1 MDGTSNP
8 KWCPEKVVPKMEDN
22 PQDPDSLAH
31 HQAAA
36 HMPKILPTAL
46 IKEALQQ
53 QTAANML
60 GIDAR
65 SASLDIEAYKN
76 RLNKIWRYNHAST
89 AQGLVISMVT
99 DIATISA
106 TLDQA
111 NGEDQR
117 AARDI
122 LCRYLQTYG
131 HIMRD
136 QGQYAEAIVALEEAV
151 KIAEYINNN
160 QLLAVSLLRLGNVYH
175 DRGDSAL
182 AQAKIATASDDST
195 AANAQRASADADLQ
209 SAVEQFARVRS
220 RRKISPEIHIA
231 LLMGEGNAQARMAHG
246 KRDAILASLTLL
258 NQAEKILANHSTQ
271 AWQGDEYSLFASSSN
286 VAKRQ
291 LQISKASALLAANWP
306 REALQE
312 LTDMLNLPPQ
322 GNMIRMNAYTNFLWA
337 QGYADTAKIDGA
349 ALLAQDTLTVMKQI
363 SSEVN
368 IARIDRLYRQLISTD
383 NRQIEVIRLGVMLT
397 R

>member
-1 MDGTSNP
+1 
-8 KWCPEKVVPKMEDN
+8 MEDN
-22 PQDPDSLAH
+22 PQDLDSLAH
-31 HQAAA
+31 HQAAV
-36 HMPKILPTAL
+36 HVPKILPTAL
-46 IKEALQQ
+46 NIATIKEVLQQ

-76 RLNKIWRYNHAST
+76 RLNKIWGYNHANT
-89 AQGLVISMVT
+89 AQGLVTFMIT

-111 NGEDQR
+111 NGENQR

-151 KIAEYINNN
+151 KIAECINNN

-175 DRGDSAL
+175 DRGDSTL
-182 AQAKIATASDDST
+182 AQSKISDDST

-209 SAVEQFARVRS
+209 AAVEQFARVCS
-220 RRKISPEIHIA
+220 RKKMSPEIHIA

-246 KRDAILASLTLL
+246 KKNAILASLTLL

-271 AWQGDEYSLFASSSN
+271 AWQGDEYSLFANSSN

-312 LTDMLNLPPQ
+312 LTDMLDLPPQ

-337 QGYADTAKIDGA
+337 QGYADTGKIDGA

-363 SSEVN
+363 RSEMN

>member
-1 MDGTSNP
+1 MVP
-8 KWCPEKVVPKMEDN
+8 RKVVPKMEDD
-22 PQDPDSLAH
+22 PQDLDSLAH
-31 HQAAA
+31 HQATV
-36 HMPKILPTAL
+36 HVPKILPTAL
-46 IKEALQQ
+46 DIATMKEVLRQ
-53 QTAANML
+53 QTAANLL
-60 GIDAR
+60 GRDAR

-76 RLNKIWRYNHAST
+76 RLNKIWGYNHTST
-89 AQGLVISMVT
+89 ARVLVTSMIADLVT
-99 DIATISA
+99 IRA

-151 KIAEYINNN
+151 KIAECINHN
-160 QLLAVSLLRLGNVYH
+160 QLLAVSLLRLGNTYH

-182 AQAKIATASDDST
+182 AQSKVAIVSGDST
-195 AANAQRASADADLQ
+195 AANAQRVSADTDLQ
-209 SAVEQFARVRS
+209 AALEQFARVRS
-220 RRKISPEIHIA
+220 QKKISPEIHMA
-231 LLMGEGNAQARMAHG
+231 LLIGESHAQTRMAHG
-246 KRDAILASLTLL
+246 EKTAILASLTLL
-258 NQAEKILANHSTQ
+258 NQAEKILANRSIQ
-271 AWQGDEYSLFASSSN
+271 DWQGDEYSLFASSSN

-312 LTDMLNLPPQ
+312 LTDMLSFPPQ

-337 QGYADTAKIDGA
+337 QGYADTGKIDGA

-363 SSEVN
+363 RSEMN
-368 IARIDRLYRQLISTD
+368 IARIDRLYRQLISMD
-383 NRQIEVIRLGVMLT
+383 SRQIEVIRLGVLLM